1 MLASA
6 VIYSVRDASG
16 LSDDTGPSP
25 FAEANLDLFF
35 AILTGKVYTLGL
47 LRTLNKRTQFRE
59 RLHSGD
65 LGRKSLSGWADA
77 ADGSGG
83 AGPGVGGG
91 SSHPAEPGYGG
102 RDAANG
108 TMAENVPPHVTF
120 DDFVDKGIA
129 RSVGED
135 SKSSMVEATHDKT
148 SAFEA
153 DTASGTTAAE
163 SDPEDGFPRA
173 LLEETGAVMSPV
185 STLSYV
191 GQMR

>member
-65 LGRKSLSGWADA
+65 LGRKSLSGWVDA
-77 ADGSGG
+77 ADSSGG
-83 AGPGVGGG
+83 PRPVVGGG
-91 SSHPAEPGYGG
+91 SGGTHQAGSFG
-102 RDAANG
+102 RDAARG
-108 TMAENVPPHVTF
+108 TMAENFPPHVTF
-120 DDFVDKGIA
+120 NDVVDKGIG
-129 RSVGED
+129 SMGED
-135 SKSSMVEATHDKT
+135 FRPAMVKATHDEI

-153 DTASGTTAAE
+153 ETASGTTAAE
-163 SDPEDGFPRA
+163 SDSEDGLPRA
-173 LLEETGAVMSPV
+173 MLEETGAVMSPV
-185 STLSYV
+185 SNLSCV
-191 GQMR
+191 VQVR